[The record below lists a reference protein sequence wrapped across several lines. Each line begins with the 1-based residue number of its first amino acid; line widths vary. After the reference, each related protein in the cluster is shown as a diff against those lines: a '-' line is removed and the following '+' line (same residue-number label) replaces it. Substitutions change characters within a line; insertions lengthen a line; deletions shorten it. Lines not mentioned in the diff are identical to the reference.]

1 MQPEDAVKQVQC
13 VANASL
19 AETGQRVAPLYEPT
33 FQRVA
38 DEGTGTD
45 VTQLADRLC
54 TAISSGDRPNVDEA
68 EGMATD
74 LLSQQ
79 RALTDGGRQ

>member
-19 AETGQRVAPLYEPT
+19 GEIGQRVAPLYEPT

-45 VTQLADRLC
+45 VTQLADQLC
-54 TAISSGDRPNVDEA
+54 TAISSGDRPNVAEA
-68 EGMATD
+68 EGIATD
-74 LLSQQ
+74 LLSQ
-79 RALTDGGRQ
+79 RHALTDGGRQ

>member
-13 VANASL
+13 VANTSL
-19 AETGQRVAPLYEPT
+19 GEIGQRVAPLYAPT
-33 FQRVA
+33 FRRVA
-38 DEGTGTD
+38 AEGTGTD
-45 VTQLADRLC
+45 VTRLADELC

-68 EGMATD
+68 EGIATD
-74 LLSQQ
+74 LLSRR

>member
-19 AETGQRVAPLYEPT
+19 GEIGQRVAPLYEPT
-33 FQRVA
+33 FRRVA

-45 VTQLADRLC
+45 VTELADQLC
-54 TAISSGDRPNVDEA
+54 ATISSGDRPNVDEA
-68 EGMATD
+68 EGLATD
-74 LLSQQ
+74 LLSQR
-79 RALTDGGRQ
+79 RALTDGGQR